1 MQAFEVSEDMSFLG
15 IHFNA
20 AICQATKDSLRVKVS
35 ELTAELAIVRNNWE
49 TAESSASR
57 LLTKANDLEAIRTIL
72 TRDLEHAQLLNL
84 KMLDQLG
91 NQKPQPQVQ
100 PVEPKEKKKPKIS
113 LRNAMSRAEQVDD

>member
-1 MQAFEVSEDMSFLG
+1 MSWLHRECERQAGLDGEAFRMLLAQKLELESAL
-15 IHFNA
+15 A
-20 AICQATKDSLRVKVS
+20 ATK
-35 ELTAELAIVRNNWE
+35 
-49 TAESSASR
+49 
-57 LLTKANDLEAIRTIL
+57 LE
-72 TRDLEHAQLLNL
+72 LEHAKLLNL